1 MIHLGRCALLAV
13 GLLLGGLVSAGVLPR
28 PEGLEPEIAFWRT
41 VFAETST
48 TQYLVHDSRYL
59 GVVYETLDLGIDPSD
74 AERRQRTEQARRK
87 YARILEG
94 LATGKREGLTGDER
108 RALGAWPQDV
118 SNAELREAAGRVR
131 TQQGLSDR
139 FVAGLVRSGR
149 WREHI
154 RKSLRAHGVPEELQA
169 LPHVESSYNPEARSF
184 VGAAGLW
191 QFTRGTGQ
199 RFLRIDHVVDERRD
213 PFRSSE
219 AAAQL
224 LQYNYSILGSWPLAI
239 TAYNHGLAGMR
250 RAKKRMGTDDIETI
264 VRRYDGPAFGFASRN
279 FYVAFLAAEEVD
291 RDAEKYFGSYR
302 PDPPSRDW
310 FVVLPDYLRAKT
322 LAEAFGVSVA
332 ALKLQNP
339 ALLDPVWQG
348 AKYVPK
354 GYGLRL
360 PADQAQAA
368 PAAVLAAIPAEQR
381 FARQVPDV
389 SHRVAR
395 GESLSTIARRYGTS
409 VSTLV
414 ALNGLS
420 NRHRIRAGQELRL
433 PGGQAPA
440 AVAPTATS
448 TASAVPADAAGE
460 AYIVR
465 RGDTL
470 SGIAQRVGSSPEALL
485 ALNGLPSADRIYA
498 GQRLRL
504 GTPPDAVAPETAK
517 ADAPAPAAG
526 SAVGAAVAATAE
538 VPVTSEAEP
547 ELTGGAALASA
558 QNAETPAG
566 LPAAEAEA
574 ARLAAVE
581 EPAELTANVAE
592 PPLAAGVDEALP
604 VAAEAATAAD
614 SPARPPEM
622 LADPSDYLVAEDG
635 TIEVQA
641 AETLGH
647 YADWLDIPT
656 QQLRTLN
663 GMQFRDPLVI
673 GRRIRLPV
681 EPAGVDAFVARRL
694 AHHRALQEDFFR
706 RYRVSDTTPHTLRSG
721 ESVWL
726 LAQRRY
732 NVPVWLLRQYNP
744 DLDLSRVHPG
754 MRVLFPKLEPA
765 DSDVDNR
772 SPLADA
778 A

>member
-1 MIHLGRCALLAV
+1 MIHQGRWLLLAA
-13 GLLLGGLVSAGVLPR
+13 GLLLGGLSAAAGLPR
-28 PEGLEPEIAFWRT
+28 PEGLEPEIAFWRS

-48 TQYLVHDSRYL
+48 TQYLVHDSRHL
-59 GVVYETLDLGIDPSD
+59 GVVYETLELGSDPSD
-74 AERRQRTEQARRK
+74 AERRRRTEQVRSK
-87 YARILEG
+87 YARLLKE
-94 LATGKREGLTGDER
+94 LATGKREGLTSDER
-108 RALGAWPQDV
+108 RVLAAWPEDV

-139 FVAGLVRSGR
+139 FLAGLVRSGR

-154 RKSLRAHGVPEELQA
+154 RENLRAHGVPDELQA

-199 RFLRIDHVVDERRD
+199 RFMRIDHIVDERRD

-279 FYVAFLAAEEVD
+279 FYVAFLAAAEID
-291 RDAEKYFGSYR
+291 RQAEKYFGSYR
-302 PDPPSRDW
+302 PDPPEHDLL
-310 FVVLPDYLRAKT
+310 VVLPDYLRAET
-322 LAEAFGVSVA
+322 LAEAFGVSLA
-332 ALKLQNP
+332 TLRRWNP

-348 AKYVPK
+348 SKYAPK
-354 GYGLRL
+354 GYALRF
-360 PADQAQAA
+360 PADAAAGA

-381 FARQVPDV
+381 FTRQVPDV

-414 ALNGLS
+414 ALNGLP

-433 PGGQAPA
+433 PGGQAPS
-440 AVAPTATS
+440 AVASA
-448 TASAVPADAAGE
+448 ASARPAPATGE
-460 AYIVR
+460 SYVVR

-470 SGIAQRVGSSPEALL
+470 SGIARRAGTSPEALL

-504 GTPPDAVAPETAK
+504 SAPPEPAAADAEPPAGESASVVAAATDAAPVAPGTELSLETAVG
-517 ADAPAPAAG
+517 DAAERDAESVAG
-526 SAVGAAVAATAE
+526 SAGELTEAASADAGEVPAAATA
-538 VPVTSEAEP
+538 S
-547 ELTGGAALASA
+547 AAGPAS
-558 QNAETPAG
+558 T
-566 LPAAEAEA
+566 
-574 ARLAAVE
+574 
-581 EPAELTANVAE
+581 
-592 PPLAAGVDEALP
+592 AGVDEALP
-604 VAAEAATAAD
+604 VAAEAGSAAD
-614 SPARPPEM
+614 SPARPPDM

-647 YADWLDIPT
+647 YADWLGIPT

-663 GMQFRDPLVI
+663 GMRYGDPLII

-694 AHHRALQEDFFR
+694 AHHRDLQEDFFK
-706 RYRVSDTTPHTLRSG
+706 RYRVADTTPHELRSG
-721 ESVWL
+721 ESVWV

-754 MRVLFPKLEPA
+754 MLIVFPKLEPA
-765 DSDVDNR
+765 DGDVDNR
-772 SPLADA
+772 PQLADA

>member
-1 MIHLGRCALLAV
+1 MIHLGRCGLLAV
-13 GLLLGGLVSAGVLPR
+13 GLLLGGLASAAVLPR
-28 PEGLEPEIAFWRT
+28 PPGLEPEIAFWRT

-48 TQYLVHDSRYL
+48 TQYLVHDSLYL

-94 LATGKREGLTGDER
+94 LATGRREGLTTDER
-108 RALGAWPQDV
+108 RALGAWPKDV

-139 FVAGLVRSGR
+139 FLAGLVRSGR

-154 RKSLRAHGVPEELQA
+154 RNSLRAHGVPEELQA
-169 LPHVESSYNPEARSF
+169 LPHVESSYNPDARSF

-250 RAKKRMGTDDIETI
+250 RAKKSMGTDDIETI
-264 VRRYDGPAFGFASRN
+264 VRRYNGPAFGFASRN

-291 RDAEKYFGSYR
+291 RNAEKYFGSYR
-302 PDPPSRDW
+302 PEPPARDLL
-310 FVVLPDYLRAKT
+310 VVLPDYLRAGT
-322 LAEAFGVSVA
+322 LADAFGVSVA
-332 ALKLQNP
+332 TLKLQNP

-360 PADQAQAA
+360 PADQAQEA
-368 PAAVLAAIPAEQR
+368 PAAVLAAIPAGQR

-409 VSTLV
+409 VNTLV

-420 NRHRIRAGQELRL
+420 NRHRIRAGQQLRL
-433 PGGQAPA
+433 PGGQAPT
-440 AVAPTATS
+440 AVAS
-448 TASAVPADAAGE
+448 TASSAASPGPPAGAGE
-460 AYIVR
+460 TYVVR

-470 SGIAQRVGSSPEALL
+470 SGIAKRVGSSPDALL

-498 GQRLRL
+498 GQSLRL
-504 GTPPDAVAPETAK
+504 GAAPDPATQ
-517 ADAPAPAAG
+517 DAPAPTADSAAG
-526 SAVGAAVAATAE
+526 VVLAATDA
-538 VPVTSEAEP
+538 VPVPSESEP
-547 ELTGGAALASA
+547 EPEPTNGSIQASLPVGESPASSLAAAD
-558 QNAETPAG
+558 
-566 LPAAEAEA
+566 EA
-574 ARLAAVE
+574 APQRAVE
-581 EPAELTANVAE
+581 EPTELIASVAE
-592 PPLAAGVDEALP
+592 PPVTAGVDEALP

-614 SPARPPEM
+614 SPARAPEL

-647 YADWLDIPT
+647 YADWLGIPT

-721 ESVWL
+721 ESVWV

-744 DLDLSRVHPG
+744 DLDLSRVNPG

-772 SPLADA
+772 SQLADA